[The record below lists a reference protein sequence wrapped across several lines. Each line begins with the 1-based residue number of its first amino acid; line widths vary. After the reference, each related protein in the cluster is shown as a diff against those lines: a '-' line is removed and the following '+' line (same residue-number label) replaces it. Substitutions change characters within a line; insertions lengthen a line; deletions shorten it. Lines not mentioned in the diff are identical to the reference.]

1 MPLHYRDT
9 KGTII
14 KIMDIN
20 TFSREEIVAID
31 RISKNGEL
39 HAMDKV
45 EIVGLTSEKGR
56 HLNGRIAIVNGID
69 SDEKNDGNSNPYLA
83 KQEDG
88 RYKVTVEFDETKGKE
103 IRPGVNKSTGKL
115 KSYSL
120 KRENLVMHDIG
131 PGTIARDPVG
141 KEILR
146 RHGLDVTSTAER
158 EAADPETAGFFPAIL
173 QGDVVRAREI
183 LEVMK
188 RRGDPTPAISIL
200 DATGDAALSG
210 GINYGHADIVKLLLE
225 YGGNP
230 NQVCNIPMMRDANMT
245 YFHMAIM
252 MFDMIDEDGGSA
264 EEIVNA
270 LLEGGGDVH
279 TMSPGRGT
287 PLSSAVNIKTNH
299 AARMRIAKKILN
311 KGADP
316 NQIIAIDGPRNES
329 LALFR
334 ACVEASGP
342 EYSDEDRLEMVQL
355 LVDHGA
361 DPGKFISL
369 EARQESCNAIHCVVS
384 RKKNDVLRVLLSCE
398 KGRAAVNAKRVEKS
412 PRVDGQNNGD
422 GETALIM
429 TVSCDS
435 LERNKEA
442 RDMAVQLLKAR
453 ADVDITDSM
462 GVNARIWMMDRNPDP
477 ERPHAKKKELD
488 ELYEKSEKIG
498 DPSFWESEEVKAF
511 IEEGDNDF
519 VKCDNCGRWSD
530 EIFQTGSMSKFQR
543 CARCKNVYCK
553 CSSVKCSTMLVIYYI
568 HMV

>member
-1 MPLHYRDT
+1 
-9 KGTII
+9 
-14 KIMDIN
+14 MDIN

-31 RISKNGEL
+31 RISKHGEL

-103 IRPGVNKSTGKL
+103 IRPGVNTSTGKL

-131 PGTIARDPVG
+131 PGTIARDPIG

-225 YGGNP
+225 YGGDP
-230 NQVCNIPMMRDANMT
+230 NQVCSIPMMRNANMT
-245 YFHMAIM
+245 YFHMAVM
-252 MFDMIDEDGGSA
+252 MFDMIDKDGGGSA

-279 TMSPGRGT
+279 RSI
-287 PLSSAVNIKTNH
+287 L
-299 AARMRIAKKILN
+299 RIFAPFTIC
-311 KGADP
+311 P
-316 NQIIAIDGPRNES
+316 QR
-329 LALFR
+329 R
-334 ACVEASGP
+334 
-342 EYSDEDRLEMVQL
+342 
-355 LVDHGA
+355 
-361 DPGKFISL
+361 
-369 EARQESCNAIHCVVS
+369 VV
-384 RKKNDVLRVLLSCE
+384 R
-398 KGRAAVNAKRVEKS
+398 
-412 PRVDGQNNGD
+412 
-422 GETALIM
+422 
-429 TVSCDS
+429 
-435 LERNKEA
+435 
-442 RDMAVQLLKAR
+442 
-453 ADVDITDSM
+453 
-462 GVNARIWMMDRNPDP
+462 
-477 ERPHAKKKELD
+477 H
-488 ELYEKSEKIG
+488 
-498 DPSFWESEEVKAF
+498 
-511 IEEGDNDF
+511 
-519 VKCDNCGRWSD
+519 
-530 EIFQTGSMSKFQR
+530 
-543 CARCKNVYCK
+543 
-553 CSSVKCSTMLVIYYI
+553 
-568 HMV
+568 